1 MICCCHVETRKIDL
15 DRSTGG
21 PGNWRGNLGWL
32 QIESVLVREGTALA
46 NWCIYRSMPFFFSV
60 QRRVDQSTKYL
71 DTIWDA
77 ACGLLQGF
85 LGYLGRNGYL
95 EIDLGVFSVLLLNSP
110 G

>member
-1 MICCCHVETRKIDL
+1 MICCHVETRKIDL

-21 PGNWRGNLGWL
+21 PGHCRGNLGWL
-32 QIESVLVREGTALA
+32 QIELVLVREGTALA
-46 NWCIYRSMPFFFSV
+46 NWYIYRLMSIFSV
-60 QRRVDQSTKYL
+60 QRRVNQSTKYL

-77 ACGLLQGF
+77 ACSLLQGF

-95 EIDLGVFSVLLLNSP
+95 EIGLGVFAVLLLNSP